1 MIAMKKTFLI
11 FTVTSVIFAA
21 YSLMAYSQPGWHP
34 GGYGMGPGMMGG
46 YGYGRMEPY
55 GWVEIPSKL
64 PAPTNSQ
71 WVQKLGEIL
80 SMEKDSLAQYQADQE
95 KFNAYMPYMMVIPQE
110 ELHIQWIE
118 RLFAAYGI
126 KPSIKTGSVVE
137 AKTLTDAYEL
147 GVKTERA
154 LLPIYEWLVKNAQ
167 DKQTAGI
174 LDTALI
180 QSRIHLTMFDHALR
194 VGHRYGFGM
203 NRWFGR
209 GYPMGP
215 GMMEAYPYGPGHGMM
230 GWYGYGGGPQKYYGN
245 RPIDINEAHAVIDD
259 YLRQTRNPHLKA
271 GKIKDIGNAFE
282 AEILTKENSMV
293 DKIIIDKDTGWMR
306 SAY

>member
-1 MIAMKKTFLI
+1 MKKTLLI
-11 FTVTSVIFAA
+11 FTMTSVIFAA

-34 GGYGMGPGMMGG
+34 SGYGMGPGMMGG
-46 YGYGRMEPY
+46 YGYGMMEPY

-80 SMEKDSLAQYQADQE
+80 SMEKDSLAQFQADQE

-118 RLFAAYGI
+118 HLFAAYGI
-126 KPSIKTGSVVE
+126 KPLTKTGSVVE
-137 AKTLTDAYEL
+137 TKTLTDAYES

-154 LLPIYEWLVKNAQ
+154 LLPIYEWLIENAQ
-167 DKQTAGI
+167 DKQTACI

-203 NRWFGR
+203 NRRFGR

-215 GMMEAYPYGPGHGMM
+215 GMMEAYPYGPRHGMM
-230 GWYGYGGGPQKYYGN
+230 GWYGYGGGLQKYYGN
-245 RPIDINEAHAVIDD
+245 RPIDINEAHAVIYD
-259 YLRQTRNPHLKA
+259 YLRQTRNPNLKA

-306 SAY
+306 STY

>member
-1 MIAMKKTFLI
+1 
-11 FTVTSVIFAA
+11 
-21 YSLMAYSQPGWHP
+21 
-34 GGYGMGPGMMGG
+34 
-46 YGYGRMEPY
+46 
-55 GWVEIPSKL
+55 
-64 PAPTNSQ
+64 
-71 WVQKLGEIL
+71 
-80 SMEKDSLAQYQADQE
+80 
-95 KFNAYMPYMMVIPQE
+95 
-110 ELHIQWIE
+110 
-118 RLFAAYGI
+118 
-126 KPSIKTGSVVE
+126 VE

-259 YLRQTRNPHLKA
+259 YLRQTRNPNLKA